1 MGTQDPL
8 RAILHFAVH
17 VDRSFLC
24 CRAISLSDRP
34 GVVHLSE
41 TNRGSDYRRW
51 NLFPVFP
58 TAVCVSTTARRWLA
72 RRDLRLVSRNG
83 CAVQSASIASRGAH
97 ANSARYLFSSY
108 ARFHS
113 RGDYDLVRSHRVVA
127 SSDVS
132 TSRHR
137 HRRWFCPGRILLLP
151 FSRAYARVAGYCE
164 SPHRL
169 VLRSGSGSCLDYWR
183 DLLAMGSPASLAS
196 DRSRHRGDRVLPSGS
211 DRFSQDRRKV
221 AVEHAVCVGA
231 LFARSISVVAV
242 LPEAMSIVGQGHT
255 TNLDWRQTGVPFCEQ
270 SFVLRGCLRA

>member
-24 CRAISLSDRP
+24 RRAISLSDRS
-34 GVVHLSE
+34 GLVHLSE

-51 NLFPVFP
+51 NLFPVLP

-72 RRDLRLVSRNG
+72 RRDLRLVSRSG

-127 SSDVS
+127 SSYVS
-132 TSRHR
+132 TSLDRHC
-137 HRRWFCPGRILLLP
+137 RWFCSGRILLLP
-151 FSRAYARVAGYCE
+151 FSRVFARAASRRE
-164 SPHRL
+164 SPLRL
-169 VLRSGSGSCLDYWR
+169 VLRSRSGCSLDYGR
-183 DLLAMGSPASLAS
+183 
-196 DRSRHRGDRVLPSGS
+196 
-211 DRFSQDRRKV
+211 DRFSQD
-221 AVEHAVCVGA
+221 
-231 LFARSISVVAV
+231 
-242 LPEAMSIVGQGHT
+242 
-255 TNLDWRQTGVPFCEQ
+255 
-270 SFVLRGCLRA
+270 

>member
-1 MGTQDPL
+1 MGAQGPL

-127 SSDVS
+127 SSYVS
-132 TSRHR
+132 TSLDR
-137 HRRWFCPGRILLLP
+137 HRRWFCSGRVLLLS
-151 FSRAYARVAGYCE
+151 FSRVFARSASCRE
-164 SPHRL
+164 SPDRL
-169 VLRSGSGSCLDYWR
+169 VLRSGSGSCLVHGR
-183 DLLAMGSPASLAS
+183 DLLAVRSLAFLAS
-196 DRSRHRGDRVLPSGS
+196 DRSRHRGDRVLQSGS
-211 DRFSQDRRKV
+211 DRFSQD
-221 AVEHAVCVGA
+221 
-231 LFARSISVVAV
+231 
-242 LPEAMSIVGQGHT
+242 
-255 TNLDWRQTGVPFCEQ
+255 
-270 SFVLRGCLRA
+270 